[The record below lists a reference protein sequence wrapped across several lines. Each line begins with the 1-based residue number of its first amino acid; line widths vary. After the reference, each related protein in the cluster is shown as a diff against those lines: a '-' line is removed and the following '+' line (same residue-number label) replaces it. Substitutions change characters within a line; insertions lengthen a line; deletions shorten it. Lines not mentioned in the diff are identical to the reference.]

1 MVEKDALQQGMALL
15 AQPVLP
21 LVSMVQFLYMT
32 GDFATVDE
40 VINQMPP
47 DIETGYATYRDPI
60 AALQPYADLLQP
72 LVDLKAGIAP
82 TEVVQDIEGNP
93 LDAMSAAAALIA
105 QQILTRELEPINSL
119 LCAPC
124 NCTLCCTGPETQMQQ
139 AYFEIPLQAG
149 ESDRFP
155 LERID
160 TPASRGARIGDE
172 PPLLI
177 DDSEFY
183 RRLDPVLIHWRPGWS
198 LIMPTASRCP
208 HLEDSG
214 RCRIYPDRP
223 QVCRRPQIFAY
234 MLEPLEDNSRS
245 VFRVRQSLL
254 AVVDCPYVQLLKE
267 EISTYA
273 AACEL
278 EMIFRQ
284 NKA

>member
-21 LVSMVQFLYMT
+21 LVSMVQFLYLT

-47 DIETGYATYRDPI
+47 DIETGYATYKDPI

-93 LDAMSAAAALIA
+93 LDALSAAAALIA
-105 QQILTRELEPINSL
+105 QQILSRELEPINSL

-124 NCTLCCTGPETQMQQ
+124 NCTLCCVGPDPEMQQ
-139 AYFEIPLQAG
+139 DYFEIPLQGVEA
-149 ESDRFP
+149 DRFS

-160 TPASRGARIGDE
+160 TPESREGRISDE
-172 PPLLI
+172 PSLLI
-177 DDSEFY
+177 DGDEFY
-183 RRLDPVLIHWRPGWS
+183 RRPDPVLIHWQPGWS
-198 LIMPTASRCP
+198 LVMPTASRCP

-223 QVCRRPQIFAY
+223 QVCRRPQIFPY
-234 MLEPLEDNSRS
+234 MLEPLENNGQFVLRL
-245 VFRVRQSLL
+245 RQSLL
-254 AVVDCPYVQLLKE
+254 AVVDCPYVRLLKE

>member
-1 MVEKDALQQGMALL
+1 MVDKDALQQGMALL

-21 LVSMVQFLYMT
+21 LVSMVQFLYLT

-47 DIETGYATYRDPI
+47 DIETAHATYKDPVSV
-60 AALQPYADLLQP
+60 LRPYADLLQP

-82 TEVVQDIEGNP
+82 AETVIDTEGNP
-93 LDAMSAAAALIA
+93 LDAMSATAALIA
-105 QQILTRELEPINSL
+105 QRILTRELEPINSL

-124 NCTLCCTGPETQMQQ
+124 NCTLCCVGPDADMQQ
-139 AYFEIPLQAG
+139 AYFEIPLQSG
-149 ESDRFP
+149 EADHFP

-160 TPASRGARIGDE
+160 TPATRAARISDE
-172 PPLLI
+172 PPLLVEGN
-177 DDSEFY
+177 EFY
-183 RRLDPVLIHWRPGWS
+183 RRPDPVLMHWQHGWS
-198 LIMPTASRCP
+198 LVMPTASSCP
-208 HLEDSG
+208 HLETSG

-223 QVCRRPQIFAY
+223 QVCRRPQIFPY
-234 MLEPLEDNSRS
+234 MLEPVEEGKTSRL
-245 VFRVRQSLL
+245 RQSLL

-267 EISTYA
+267 EISAYA